1 MAITAPEAHSFDPEN
16 PYDAPEEILHRVRDA
31 LIERGMVG
39 VRRRFKPEWTR
50 HIIGA

>member
-1 MAITAPEAHSFDPEN
+1 MHDC
-16 PYDAPEEILHRVRDA
+16 YDAPEGVLHRVGDA